1 MDTQEGIKGRRSRE
15 REKRR
20 LEEAVTEV
28 SEAVNQTI
36 LRLQGCRNRILEVS
50 FLSTCKSTKL
60 ITFYVIRCAKMGW
73 KKVSKKNK

>member
-60 ITFYVIRCAKMGW
+60 IPLYVIRCAKMGW
-73 KKVSKKNK
+73 KKVSEKSK